1 MGRSATPMEW
11 KHMLSQDQ
19 TSPVELT
26 KRDATGSFA
35 EHHYTLSEIAAMWSL
50 SHDFVRRL
58 FQKEPGVLIM
68 GREEGNGGRR
78 RYATYRIPAS
88 VVERVHRR
96 MSKIR

>member
-1 MGRSATPMEW
+1 MEW
-11 KHMLSQDQ
+11 KHLLSQDQ

-26 KRDATGSFA
+26 KRDASGSFA
-35 EHHYTLSEIAAMWSL
+35 EHHYTVSEIAAMWSL

-68 GREEGNGGRR
+68 GREEENGGRR

>member
-1 MGRSATPMEW
+1 
-11 KHMLSQDQ
+11 
-19 TSPVELT
+19 
-26 KRDATGSFA
+26 
-35 EHHYTLSEIAAMWSL
+35 MWSL

>member
-1 MGRSATPMEW
+1 MGRSATPVEW
-11 KHMLSQDQ
+11 KQLLSQDQ

-26 KRDATGSFA
+26 TRDAAGCFT
-35 EHHYTLSEIAAMWSL
+35 EHHYTLAEIAAMWSL

-88 VVERVHRR
+88 VVERVHHRT
-96 MSKIR
+96 SKIR